1 MAAPKTV
8 PSRTLPGAPMRHL
21 TRSVLCPVCRSPA
34 ILAFATADPADDG
47 VDPNH
52 SALTCPNNC
61 RPTFDQVDRLLN
73 ADGDSQ

>member
-21 TRSVLCPVCRSPA
+21 TRSVICPVCNSPA
-34 ILAFATADPADDG
+34 ILAFATADPAADG

-61 RPTFDQVDRLLN
+61 RPTIDQVGSLLN
-73 ADGDSQ
+73 ADHDPR